1 LNIYRTVGKLSQLF
15 FYVLFL
21 KKCKRKKIEKSLN
34 ANFYILYISDRMSQ
48 KVRLGRQEKV
58 VINFLSIYPK
68 GIELNELIEK
78 FSFTNSYK
86 RTMLKRLQRLKKK
99 GLIIIREEINPITGK
114 MEKRVYLKR

>member
-1 LNIYRTVGKLSQLF
+1 
-15 FYVLFL
+15 
-21 KKCKRKKIEKSLN
+21 
-34 ANFYILYISDRMSQ
+34 MSQ